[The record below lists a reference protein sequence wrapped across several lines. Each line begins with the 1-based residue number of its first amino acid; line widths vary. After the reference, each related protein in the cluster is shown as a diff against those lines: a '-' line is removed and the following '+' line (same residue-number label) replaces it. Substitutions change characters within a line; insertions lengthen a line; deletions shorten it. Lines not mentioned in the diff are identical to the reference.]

1 MSSTPTLKRRHR
13 QDLTLRKSFLDN
25 VKTKFMSSI
34 SKLRDI
40 HPQPHA
46 FPHTHAHDTK
56 YNAHIPSIPTS
67 KRRKPSIV
75 HRTTHHIGTLPPE
88 IIAHIFVLG
97 SLADAQ
103 FPVSVSHVCRYW
115 RHLSLRTPSLWRT
128 IHFSNQTPAL
138 RERMLR
144 SRACSLDVVIR
155 ELPSRPFN
163 FYEIQRYMCFI
174 TSHLHRWR
182 SLDIKIMNYVPYLWN
197 AVLSECCSSNH
208 SQAPT
213 IEELS
218 LVYRRNDD
226 TKEFCLFSGYAPRLQ
241 RLTIDGLRLTWLPSL
256 FCNLT
261 YLDYTHHPFSTGN
274 QAVNEIIHALTVSSR
289 LVQLHL
295 TYPTPPR
302 PRRTSRVTSVAGK
315 IRLVHLKYLSLRVE
329 SVDIPDELIQ
339 VAAVLFTPNL
349 VQLDF
354 VDSFG
359 IGGRGGQGQHE
370 IAESELCG
378 GASFVNL
385 AMFLTVYVFPTSVR
399 VLRFDHRWYNEGVV
413 PLLRPLLNL
422 RTVVVRPEV
431 GAMDRIFSATK
442 RRGKRRATQRRGGLV
457 VGQGPDVL

>member
-1 MSSTPTLKRRHR
+1 
-13 QDLTLRKSFLDN
+13 
-25 VKTKFMSSI
+25 
-34 SKLRDI
+34 
-40 HPQPHA
+40 
-46 FPHTHAHDTK
+46 
-56 YNAHIPSIPTS
+56 
-67 KRRKPSIV
+67 
-75 HRTTHHIGTLPPE
+75 
-88 IIAHIFVLG
+88 
-97 SLADAQ
+97 
-103 FPVSVSHVCRYW
+103 
-115 RHLSLRTPSLWRT
+115 
-128 IHFSNQTPAL
+128 
-138 RERMLR
+138 
-144 SRACSLDVVIR
+144 
-155 ELPSRPFN
+155 
-163 FYEIQRYMCFI
+163 
-174 TSHLHRWR
+174 
-182 SLDIKIMNYVPYLWN
+182 
-197 AVLSECCSSNH
+197 
-208 SQAPT
+208 

-302 PRRTSRVTSVAGK
+302 PRRTSRVTSVVGK

-359 IGGRGGQGQHE
+359 VGGRGRGGHE
-370 IAESELCG
+370 NAESELCR
-378 GASFVNL
+378 GASFANL
-385 AMFLTVYVFPTSVR
+385 PMFLTVYVFPTSVR
-399 VLRFDHRWYNEGVV
+399 MLRFDHRWYNEGVV
-413 PLLRPLLNL
+413 PLLRPLVNL

-457 VGQGPDVL
+457 VGEDPDVL